1 MFKTRR
7 RNVLVS
13 IILVI
18 GLIFSLAGCGGE
30 VETASIEAPPTAALA
45 DAFKAALEEESLHEE
60 AIEEPAPKVSED
72 PVSEEPEPISIIEEP
87 SSEEPVSE
95 EHEVEAIP
103 IPIVIPSVE
112 PEPEPE
118 PEPAPKVS
126 EAPKASSKAEPKY
139 EPENAEEDEGT
150 DYILNKNTKKFHDPY
165 CKSVKQM
172 KEKNK
177 KYFTGSRSEVISMGY
192 DPCKNCD
199 P

>member
-7 RNVLVS
+7 WNVLVS

-45 DAFKAALEEESLHEE
+45 DAFKAALEEEPSHEE
-60 AIEEPAPKVSED
+60 SVEESAPKVSED

-103 IPIVIPSVE
+103 IPVVIPSAE
-112 PEPEPE
+112 SE

-139 EPENAEEDEGT
+139 EPEAAEEDEGT
-150 DYILNKNTKKFHDPY
+150 DYILNKNTKKFHEPY